1 MDKKELKKQI
11 KDLNEV
17 LNKMVEYYPDGVK
30 FALDVIKINFTINH
44 EMEARFCVR
53 EIKRRK
59 LTNKFIKKFD
69 VYDIHEGLEID
80 KKLAKKKL
88 ENFDFTTKEKNALL
102 KKYRG
107 DAISFLRKNR
117 GVID

>member
-17 LNKMVEYYPDGVK
+17 LNKMVEYYPNGVK
-30 FALDVIKINFTINH
+30 FALDAVKIDFHINH
-44 EMEARFCVR
+44 EMKARICVR

-59 LTNKFIKKFD
+59 LTNKFIEKFEAD
-69 VYDIHEGLEID
+69 DIHEGLDID
-80 KKLAKKKL
+80 IKLAKKKL

-107 DAISFLRKNR
+107 DAINFLRKNR